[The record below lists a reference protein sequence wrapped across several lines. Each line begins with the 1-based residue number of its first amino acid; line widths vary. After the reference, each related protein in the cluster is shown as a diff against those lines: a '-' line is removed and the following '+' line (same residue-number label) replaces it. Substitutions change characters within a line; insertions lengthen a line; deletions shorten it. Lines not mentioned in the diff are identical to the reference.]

1 MNKSQQVVKA
11 YSTDNTVEAKLT
23 EGINQAN
30 KLTLSVPLK
39 DRLDSNIFYALIP
52 TDDSTNYLMF
62 KLNDESIENDRITY
76 TGIDA
81 AYDELRGYAYIKE
94 IRPVNRTAKEI
105 LQLILED
112 TRWEVGYIDSSTPTN
127 TFFYYQSVLECIQQV
142 VQLFNVELTFTYSFN
157 TKTQEITARNVNI
170 YKQQGRRTGKRF
182 EYGSNLL
189 TVTREEDSQDIVTAL
204 VGRGKGEEKLDD
216 DTGEATGGYGR
227 RINFKD
233 VVWSKA
239 NGDPTD
245 KPAGQEYVENKEATK
260 IFGYDDG
267 TPRTGIAVFE
277 DIEDPAELLK
287 ATWASLLSSCRPKVC
302 FKASVTD
309 VGDLRLGDTIAII
322 RHDLGIEYFTR
333 VFKVVR
339 DLKNEQNNTVEMGDD
354 LSQNTLTSYVTD
366 ISNTANQAVQQANN
380 AVVSAG
386 SKNKNYYSTTKPK
399 NASEG
404 DNLFLN
410 LGNGEFE
417 YWVWH
422 NNQWEFIQSTQD
434 LDVVKQNVK
443 QAQDDIKKTNEDLEK
458 SKEDFNKS
466 FVDLGKSVVDF
477 KGSLNDLDKDLEG
490 AKGSIADLDKSVGD
504 FKGSMAELD
513 KQVKDNQKIN
523 SDNYT
528 VVVGK
533 IKDLSDNSVDKN
545 SFSELS
551 QTVTGINTQV
561 NSNNEEISSLT
572 QTVKG
577 INTEVSNNKGEISD
591 LTQTVKGISTNVSN
605 NQGEISELKQS
616 VKGISTSVSNNS
628 GYISTIKQTI
638 KGINSSV
645 SDNQSNISSL
655 TQTVKGISTSVENNS
670 SDISTLKQTAEGLQ
684 TQVSDNSGKLITIN
698 QTVEGVKVTA
708 EDGIKKY
715 TELSQT
721 VDGLRSKVDQGVNH
735 SEIQQLKDQID
746 LKVSKGDVVSEL
758 NLEAGRALISS
769 NKIVLDAD
777 SVIFNGKAFIPDA
790 AITNISA
797 DKITAGTLDA
807 GKINVININADNIV
821 AGTISGKNVNMNL
834 TTGDIRFTAGRFHNS
849 DDTFDINIDE
859 NYFYSENTI
868 STGPWTTSKSSLLI
882 KDGQLQLTQGTRL
895 DQINNP
901 YLKIFRSEGLAF
913 GIVGNA
919 LARASVIAGNE
930 SIALVQDKFDSNGNE
945 QFLGPFF
952 EQQDEKDNWV
962 QSYLNSDFVGVG
974 VSRPYGT
981 GMFLKKVP
989 FAIYISSG
997 EQQAKIR
1004 GKKIIIENNPN
1015 NGESYIPRIIVG
1027 QEDVPFD
1034 LNDSMGKTIHIGAE
1048 SIYLQEDQSK
1058 NSTGFGANV
1067 YLDAFGKMYVTTS
1080 ASRFKQNIKRNYD
1093 TTYGNKLL
1101 NLPTATWKDKSEV
1114 KKYEAGEIDHKPR
1127 SYYGMIAEDLDKAGL
1142 DMLVTKENGK
1152 ITGIQ
1157 YDRIGVALIPVIK
1170 ELKEK
1175 IKRLE
1180 SKINEQSKC
1189 RCK

>member
-105 LQLILED
+105 LQLILKD
-112 TRWEVGYIDSSTPTN
+112 TRWEVGHIDSSTPTN

-142 VQLFNVELTFTYSFN
+142 VQLFNVEVTFTYSFN
-157 TKTQEITARNVNI
+157 TKTHEITARNVNV

-227 RINFKD
+227 RISFKD

-245 KPAGQEYVENKEATK
+245 KPAGQEYVENKEATR

-267 TPRTGIAVFE
+267 TPRTGIVVFE
-277 DIEDPAELLK
+277 DIEDPTELLK

-354 LSQNTLTSYVTD
+354 LSQKTLTSYVTD
-366 ISNTANQAVQQANN
+366 ISNTANKAVQQAND

-386 SKNKNYYSTTKPK
+386 SKNKTFYSATKPRI
-399 NASEG
+399 ASEG
-404 DNLFLN
+404 DNLYLS

-422 NNQWEFIQSTQD
+422 NNQWQFIQSTQE
-434 LDVVKQNVK
+434 LNVVKQNVK

-466 FVDLGKSVVDF
+466 FGDLGESVVNF
-477 KGSLNDLDKDLEG
+477 KGSLNDLDKE
-490 AKGSIADLDKSVGD
+490 
-504 FKGSMAELD
+504 
-513 KQVKDNQKIN
+513 VKANTKNI

-528 VVVGK
+528 TVVGK
-533 IKDLSDNSVDKN
+533 ISDLGQTSV
-545 SFSELS
+545 
-551 QTVTGINTQV
+551 
-561 NSNNEEISSLT
+561 
-572 QTVKG
+572 
-577 INTEVSNNKGEISD
+577 NKGEFSQ
-591 LTQTVKGISTNVSN
+591 LS
-605 NQGEISELKQS
+605 
-616 VKGISTSVSNNS
+616 
-628 GYISTIKQTI
+628 
-638 KGINSSV
+638 
-645 SDNQSNISSL
+645 
-655 TQTVKGISTSVENNS
+655 QTVKGISTSVENNS

-684 TQVSDNSGKLITIN
+684 TQVSDNSDKLITIN
-698 QTVEGVKVTA
+698 QTVNGVKVTA
-708 EDGIKKY
+708 EDGIEKY

-721 VDGLRSKVDQGVNH
+721 VDGLKSKVDQGINQ
-735 SEIQQLKDQID
+735 SEIQQLKDQIG

-790 AITNISA
+790 AISGISA
-797 DKITAGTLDA
+797 DKINTGTLDA
-807 GKINVININADNIV
+807 GKINVININADNIHSGTIIGNNSSWNLATGFLNIGDADNYV
-821 AGTISGKNVNMNL
+821 SIHDGQINLAQKKQSAKSYFSISQSLPMKDDPNLLAASVSAPEAIMLTLDNNNLNKQVDWDPYLSNDEYATLKNKNKGILVTKRPSWAREGSTYPGVTISGGDQPVVLFGGDASTAEGAFSMLKTVPAIRIGTSAYGLTDDKYDSGKRPNGSYLLDGIQIEGHHLNVNTVITSINGDL
-834 TTGDIRFTAGRFHNS
+834 TVGGSKNAVVPTSKGMAAINAYETAEYYFGDIGKSKTDETMQVVIKLDPLFLETVNTEIPYHVFVSSYS
-849 DDTFDINIDE
+849 DAHIWVEQMSKDSFVV
-859 NYFYSENTI
+859 
-868 STGPWTTSKSSLLI
+868 KSSKPNAEFSWEI
-882 KDGQLQLTQGTRL
+882 KAKRL
-895 DQINNP
+895 GYEDNR
-901 YLKIFRSEGLAF
+901 LKIT
-913 GIVGNA
+913 
-919 LARASVIAGNE
+919 
-930 SIALVQDKFDSNGNE
+930 Q
-945 QFLGPFF
+945 
-952 EQQDEKDNWV
+952 KD
-962 QSYLNSDFVGVG
+962 
-974 VSRPYGT
+974 
-981 GMFLKKVP
+981 
-989 FAIYISSG
+989 
-997 EQQAKIR
+997 
-1004 GKKIIIENNPN
+1004 
-1015 NGESYIPRIIVG
+1015 IP
-1027 QEDVPFD
+1027 
-1034 LNDSMGKTIHIGAE
+1034 
-1048 SIYLQEDQSK
+1048 
-1058 NSTGFGANV
+1058 
-1067 YLDAFGKMYVTTS
+1067 
-1080 ASRFKQNIKRNYD
+1080 
-1093 TTYGNKLL
+1093 
-1101 NLPTATWKDKSEV
+1101 
-1114 KKYEAGEIDHKPR
+1114 
-1127 SYYGMIAEDLDKAGL
+1127 
-1142 DMLVTKENGK
+1142 KE
-1152 ITGIQ
+1152 
-1157 YDRIGVALIPVIK
+1157 LIPQY
-1170 ELKEK
+1170 KEK
-1175 IKRLE
+1175 GIM
-1180 SKINEQSKC
+1180 
-1189 RCK
+1189 

>member
-11 YSTDNTVEAKLT
+11 YSTDKTVEAKLT

-105 LQLILED
+105 LQIILED

-142 VQLFNVELTFTYSFN
+142 VKLFDVEVTFTYSFN
-157 TKTQEITARNVNI
+157 TKTQEITARNVNV

-189 TVTREEDSQDIVTAL
+189 TVTREEDSQDIITAL

-239 NGDPTD
+239 NGDPAD
-245 KPAGQEYVENKEATK
+245 KPAGQEYVENPEATK

-267 TPRTGIAVFE
+267 TPRTGIVVFE

-354 LSQNTLTSYVTD
+354 LGKNTLTSYVTD
-366 ISNTANQAVQQANN
+366 ISNTANKAVQQAND

-386 SKNKNYYSTTKPK
+386 SKNKTFYSATKPRI
-399 NASEG
+399 ASEG
-404 DNLFLN
+404 DNLYLS

-422 NNQWEFIQSTQD
+422 NNQWQFIQSTQD

-443 QAQDDIKKTNEDLEK
+443 HAQDDIKKTNEDLEK

-533 IKDLSDNSVDKN
+533 IKDLSDNSVDKK

-684 TQVSDNSGKLITIN
+684 TQVSDNSNKLVTIN
-698 QTVEGVKVTA
+698 QTVDGVKVTA

-721 VDGLRSKVDQGVNH
+721 VDGLRSKVDQGINQ

-790 AITNISA
+790 AISGISA
-797 DKITAGTLDA
+797 DKINTGTLDA
-807 GKINVININADNIV
+807 GKINVININADNIHSGTIIGNNSSWNLATGFLNIGDADNYV
-821 AGTISGKNVNMNL
+821 SIHDGQINLAQKKQSAKSYFSISQSLPMKDDPNLLAASVSAPEAIMLTLDNNNLNKQVDWDPYLSNDEYATLKNKNKGILVTKRPSWASEGSTYPGVTISGGDQPVVLFGGDASTAEGAFSLLKTVPAIRIGTSAYGLTDDKYDSGKRPNGSYLLDGIQIEGHHLNVNTVITSINGDL
-834 TTGDIRFTAGRFHNS
+834 TVGGSKNAVVPTSKGMAAINAYETAEYYFGDIGKSKTDETMQVVIKLDPLFLETVNTEIPYHVFVSSYS
-849 DDTFDINIDE
+849 DAHIWVEQMSKDSFVV
-859 NYFYSENTI
+859 
-868 STGPWTTSKSSLLI
+868 KSSKPNAEFSWEI
-882 KDGQLQLTQGTRL
+882 KAKRL
-895 DQINNP
+895 GYEDNR
-901 YLKIFRSEGLAF
+901 LKIT
-913 GIVGNA
+913 
-919 LARASVIAGNE
+919 
-930 SIALVQDKFDSNGNE
+930 Q
-945 QFLGPFF
+945 
-952 EQQDEKDNWV
+952 KD
-962 QSYLNSDFVGVG
+962 
-974 VSRPYGT
+974 
-981 GMFLKKVP
+981 
-989 FAIYISSG
+989 
-997 EQQAKIR
+997 
-1004 GKKIIIENNPN
+1004 
-1015 NGESYIPRIIVG
+1015 IP
-1027 QEDVPFD
+1027 
-1034 LNDSMGKTIHIGAE
+1034 
-1048 SIYLQEDQSK
+1048 
-1058 NSTGFGANV
+1058 
-1067 YLDAFGKMYVTTS
+1067 
-1080 ASRFKQNIKRNYD
+1080 
-1093 TTYGNKLL
+1093 
-1101 NLPTATWKDKSEV
+1101 
-1114 KKYEAGEIDHKPR
+1114 
-1127 SYYGMIAEDLDKAGL
+1127 
-1142 DMLVTKENGK
+1142 KE
-1152 ITGIQ
+1152 
-1157 YDRIGVALIPVIK
+1157 LIPQY
-1170 ELKEK
+1170 KEK
-1175 IKRLE
+1175 GIM
-1180 SKINEQSKC
+1180 
-1189 RCK
+1189 

>member
-112 TRWEVGYIDSSTPTN
+112 TRWEVGYIDSSTATN

-142 VQLFNVELTFTYSFN
+142 VQLFNVEVTFTYSFN
-157 TKTQEITARNVNI
+157 TKTQEITARNVNV

-216 DTGEATGGYGR
+216 GTGEATGGYGR

-245 KPAGQEYVENKEATK
+245 KPAGQEYVENKEATR

-267 TPRTGIAVFE
+267 TPRTGIVVFE

-354 LSQNTLTSYVTD
+354 LSQKTLTSYVTD
-366 ISNTANQAVQQANN
+366 ISNTANKAVKKAND

-386 SKNKNYYSTTKPK
+386 SKNKTFYSATKPRI
-399 NASEG
+399 ASEG
-404 DNLFLN
+404 DNLYLS

-422 NNQWEFIQSTQD
+422 NNQWQFIQSTQE
-434 LDVVKQNVK
+434 LNVVKQNVK

-466 FVDLGKSVVDF
+466 FGDLGESVVNF
-477 KGSLNDLDKDLEG
+477 KGSLNDLDKE
-490 AKGSIADLDKSVGD
+490 
-504 FKGSMAELD
+504 
-513 KQVKDNQKIN
+513 VKANTKNI

-528 VVVGK
+528 TVVGK
-533 IKDLSDNSVDKN
+533 ISDLGQTSV
-545 SFSELS
+545 
-551 QTVTGINTQV
+551 
-561 NSNNEEISSLT
+561 
-572 QTVKG
+572 
-577 INTEVSNNKGEISD
+577 NKGEFSQ
-591 LTQTVKGISTNVSN
+591 LS
-605 NQGEISELKQS
+605 
-616 VKGISTSVSNNS
+616 
-628 GYISTIKQTI
+628 
-638 KGINSSV
+638 
-645 SDNQSNISSL
+645 
-655 TQTVKGISTSVENNS
+655 QTVKGISTSVENNN

-684 TQVSDNSGKLITIN
+684 TQVSDNSNKLITIN
-698 QTVEGVKVTA
+698 QTVNGVKVTA
-708 EDGIKKY
+708 EDGIEKY

-721 VDGLRSKVDQGVNH
+721 VDGLKSKVDQGINQ
-735 SEIQQLKDQID
+735 SEIQQLKDQIG

-790 AITNISA
+790 AISGISA
-797 DKITAGTLDA
+797 DKINTGTLDA
-807 GKINVININADNIV
+807 GKINVININADNIHSGTIIGNNSSWNLATGFLNIGDADNYV
-821 AGTISGKNVNMNL
+821 SIHDGQINLAQKKQSAKSYFSISQSLPMKDDPNLLAASISAPEAIMLTLDNNNLNKQVDWDPYLSDNEYATLKNKNKGILVTKRPSWAHEGSTYPGVTISGGDQPVVLFGGDASTAEGAFSMLKTVPAIRIGTSAYGLTDDKYDSGKRPNGSYLLDGIQIEGHHLNVNTVITSINGDL
-834 TTGDIRFTAGRFHNS
+834 TVGGSKNAVV
-849 DDTFDINIDE
+849 
-859 NYFYSENTI
+859 
-868 STGPWTTSKSSLLI
+868 PTSKGMAAINAYETAEYYFGDVGKSKTDESGQVVIKLDPLFMETVNTEIPYHVFVSSYSDAHIWVEQMSKDSFVVKSSKPNAEFSWEI
-882 KDGQLQLTQGTRL
+882 KAKRLGYEDNRLEITQ
-895 DQINNP
+895 
-901 YLKIFRSEGLAF
+901 KE
-913 GIVGNA
+913 
-919 LARASVIAGNE
+919 
-930 SIALVQDKFDSNGNE
+930 
-945 QFLGPFF
+945 
-952 EQQDEKDNWV
+952 
-962 QSYLNSDFVGVG
+962 
-974 VSRPYGT
+974 
-981 GMFLKKVP
+981 
-989 FAIYISSG
+989 
-997 EQQAKIR
+997 
-1004 GKKIIIENNPN
+1004 
-1015 NGESYIPRIIVG
+1015 IP
-1027 QEDVPFD
+1027 
-1034 LNDSMGKTIHIGAE
+1034 
-1048 SIYLQEDQSK
+1048 
-1058 NSTGFGANV
+1058 
-1067 YLDAFGKMYVTTS
+1067 
-1080 ASRFKQNIKRNYD
+1080 
-1093 TTYGNKLL
+1093 
-1101 NLPTATWKDKSEV
+1101 
-1114 KKYEAGEIDHKPR
+1114 
-1127 SYYGMIAEDLDKAGL
+1127 
-1142 DMLVTKENGK
+1142 KE
-1152 ITGIQ
+1152 
-1157 YDRIGVALIPVIK
+1157 LIPQYK
-1170 ELKEK
+1170 ERG
-1175 IKRLE
+1175 IM
-1180 SKINEQSKC
+1180 Q
-1189 RCK
+1189 

>member
-52 TDDSTNYLMF
+52 TDDRTNYLMF

-94 IRPVNRTAKEI
+94 IRPVDRTAKEI
-105 LQLILED
+105 LQLILKD
-112 TRWEVGYIDSSTPTN
+112 TRWKVGYIDSSSLIN

-142 VQLFNVELTFTYSFN
+142 VKLFNVEVTFTYSFN
-157 TKTQEITARNVNI
+157 TKTHEITARNVNF

-204 VGRGKGEEKLDD
+204 VGRGKGKEKLDD

-239 NGDPTD
+239 NGDPAD

-466 FVDLGKSVVDF
+466 FVDLGKSVVNF
-477 KGSLNDLDKDLEG
+477 KGSLNDLDKE
-490 AKGSIADLDKSVGD
+490 
-504 FKGSMAELD
+504 
-513 KQVKDNQKIN
+513 VKANTKNI

-528 VVVGK
+528 TVVGK
-533 IKDLSDNSVDKN
+533 ISNLGNTSV
-545 SFSELS
+545 
-551 QTVTGINTQV
+551 
-561 NSNNEEISSLT
+561 
-572 QTVKG
+572 
-577 INTEVSNNKGEISD
+577 NKGEFSQ
-591 LTQTVKGISTNVSN
+591 LS
-605 NQGEISELKQS
+605 
-616 VKGISTSVSNNS
+616 
-628 GYISTIKQTI
+628 
-638 KGINSSV
+638 
-645 SDNQSNISSL
+645 
-655 TQTVKGISTSVENNS
+655 QTVKGISTSVENNS

-758 NLEAGRALISS
+758 NLETGRALISS

-790 AITNISA
+790 AISGISA
-797 DKITAGTLDA
+797 DKINTGTLDA
-807 GKINVININADNIV
+807 GKISVINMNADNIV
-821 AGTISGKNVNMNL
+821 AGTLSGKNISMDL
-834 TTGDIRFTAGRFHNS
+834 TSGRVLFTAGRFYNS
-849 DDTFDINIDE
+849 KETFMKND
-859 NYFYSENTI
+859 S
-868 STGPWTTSKSSLLI
+868 PKWSLILNDSLI
-882 KDGQLQLTQGTRL
+882 KRKEKTMTEKLNDVLTGEGTNLAYISGMLDGR
-895 DQINNP
+895 QIDCEGPIELP
-901 YLKIFRSEGLAF
+901 YKINKPTWPFIPAIPEYDPSKFTHPVFNYG
-913 GIVGNA
+913 
-919 LARASVIAGNE
+919 AGN
-930 SIALVQDKFDSNGNE
+930 
-945 QFLGPFF
+945 F
-952 EQQDEKDNWV
+952 EEQDEKSQGKLIIDLQNQV
-962 QSYLNSDFVGVG
+962 KD
-974 VSRPYGT
+974 
-981 GMFLKKVP
+981 LKK
-989 FAIYISSG
+989 
-997 EQQAKIR
+997 
-1004 GKKIIIENNPN
+1004 N
-1015 NGESYIPRIIVG
+1015 
-1027 QEDVPFD
+1027 
-1034 LNDSMGKTIHIGAE
+1034 
-1048 SIYLQEDQSK
+1048 
-1058 NSTGFGANV
+1058 
-1067 YLDAFGKMYVTTS
+1067 LD
-1080 ASRFKQNIKRNYD
+1080 
-1093 TTYGNKLL
+1093 
-1101 NLPTATWKDKSEV
+1101 DK
-1114 KKYEAGEIDHKPR
+1114 
-1127 SYYGMIAEDLDKAGL
+1127 
-1142 DMLVTKENGK
+1142 TKENASLK
-1152 ITGIQ
+1152 AQIQ
-1157 YDRIGVALIPVIK
+1157 AVQKGQVQTTEVLGQLLPAVQSLSQFAQAIQKDN
-1170 ELKEK
+1170 EK
-1175 IKRLE
+1175 KDGE
-1180 SKINEQSKC
+1180 K
-1189 RCK
+1189 

>member
-81 AYDELRGYAYIKE
+81 AYDELRGYTYIKE

-157 TKTQEITARNVNI
+157 TKTQEITARNVNV

-267 TPRTGIAVFE
+267 TPRTGIVVFE

-287 ATWASLLSSCRPKVC
+287 ATWDSLLSSCRPKVC

-366 ISNTANQAVQQANN
+366 ISNTANKAVQQAND

-386 SKNKNYYSTTKPK
+386 SKNKTFYSATKPRT
-399 NASEG
+399 ASEG
-404 DNLFLN
+404 DNLYLS

-422 NNQWEFIQSTQD
+422 NNQWQFIQSTQD

-545 SFSELS
+545 SFSELT
-551 QTVTGINTQV
+551 QTVIGINTQV

-577 INTEVSNNKGEISD
+577 INTEVSNNKGEISE

-645 SDNQSNISSL
+645 SDTQSNISSL
-655 TQTVKGISTSVENNS
+655 TQTVKGVSTSVENNS

-684 TQVSDNSGKLITIN
+684 TQVSDNSNKLVTIN
-698 QTVEGVKVTA
+698 QTVDGVKVTA

-790 AITNISA
+790 AISGISA
-797 DKITAGTLDA
+797 DKINTGTLDA
-807 GKINVININADNIV
+807 GKINVININADNI
-821 AGTISGKNVNMNL
+821 TSG
-834 TTGDIRFTAGRFHNS
+834 
-849 DDTFDINIDE
+849 
-859 NYFYSENTI
+859 
-868 STGPWTTSKSSLLI
+868 
-882 KDGQLQLTQGTRL
+882 
-895 DQINNP
+895 
-901 YLKIFRSEGLAF
+901 
-913 GIVGNA
+913 
-919 LARASVIAGNE
+919 SVI
-930 SIALVQDKFDSNGNE
+930 
-945 QFLGPFF
+945 
-952 EQQDEKDNWV
+952 
-962 QSYLNSDFVGVG
+962 
-974 VSRPYGT
+974 
-981 GMFLKKVP
+981 
-989 FAIYISSG
+989 
-997 EQQAKIR
+997 
-1004 GKKIIIENNPN
+1004 
-1015 NGESYIPRIIVG
+1015 
-1027 QEDVPFD
+1027 
-1034 LNDSMGKTIHIGAE
+1034 
-1048 SIYLQEDQSK
+1048 
-1058 NSTGFGANV
+1058 GANME
-1067 YLDAFGKMYVTTS
+1067 LDLATGKFFSTNDKKESVSLYDGKMYFSAYKYWKDTS
-1080 ASRFKQNIKRNYD
+1080 E
-1093 TTYGNKLL
+1093 TYGCLAMYPFGVDDTSGNGIDGMMEIEGTGGLFIHDKWITPNDVMTDYGWDYSGDGNLIMMTAHKKGFPKSNGIDIISNGYITIREGKADAKYGSDEYNDSARIMMQHVYFNGTFKSTIGLQAYQVSVDVGSDGGVSINGRTTVMGDFQVVGNK
-1101 NLPTATWKDKSEV
+1101 NAVVPTSKGMAAINAYETAEYYFGDIGKSKTDETGQVVIKLDPLFMETINTEIPYHVFVSSYSDSYVWVEQMNKDSFVVKSSKPNAEFSWEI
-1114 KKYEAGEIDHKPR
+1114 KAKRLGYEDNR
-1127 SYYGMIAEDLDKAGL
+1127 L
-1142 DMLVTKENGK
+1142 K
-1152 ITGIQ
+1152 ITQKDIPKE
-1157 YDRIGVALIPVIK
+1157 LIPQY
-1170 ELKEK
+1170 KEK
-1175 IKRLE
+1175 GIM
-1180 SKINEQSKC
+1180 
-1189 RCK
+1189 

>member
-62 KLNDESIENDRITY
+62 KLNDESIENNKITY

-105 LQLILED
+105 LQLILKD

-142 VQLFNVELTFTYSFN
+142 VKLFNVEVTFTYSFN
-157 TKTQEITARNVNI
+157 TKTHEITARNVNV

-239 NGDPTD
+239 NGDPAD
-245 KPAGQEYVENKEATK
+245 KPAGQEYVENPEATK

-267 TPRTGIAVFE
+267 TPRTGIVVFE
-277 DIEDPAELLK
+277 DIEDPVELLK
-287 ATWASLLSSCRPKVC
+287 ATWASLLGSCRPKVG

-339 DLKNEQNNTVEMGDD
+339 DLKDEQNNTVEMGDD

-366 ISNTANQAVQQANN
+366 ISNTANQAVQQAND

-386 SKNKNYYSTTKPK
+386 SKNKTFYSATKPRI
-399 NASEG
+399 ASEG
-404 DNLFLN
+404 DNLYLS
-410 LGNGEFE
+410 LDNGEFE

-422 NNQWEFIQSTQD
+422 NNQWQFIQSTQE
-434 LDVVKQNVK
+434 LNVVKQNVK

-466 FVDLGKSVVDF
+466 FGDLGESVVNF
-477 KGSLNDLDKDLEG
+477 KGSLNDLDKE
-490 AKGSIADLDKSVGD
+490 
-504 FKGSMAELD
+504 
-513 KQVKDNQKIN
+513 VKANTKNI

-528 VVVGK
+528 TVVGK
-533 IKDLSDNSVDKN
+533 ISYLGQTSV
-545 SFSELS
+545 
-551 QTVTGINTQV
+551 
-561 NSNNEEISSLT
+561 
-572 QTVKG
+572 
-577 INTEVSNNKGEISD
+577 NKGEFSQ
-591 LTQTVKGISTNVSN
+591 LS
-605 NQGEISELKQS
+605 
-616 VKGISTSVSNNS
+616 
-628 GYISTIKQTI
+628 
-638 KGINSSV
+638 
-645 SDNQSNISSL
+645 
-655 TQTVKGISTSVENNS
+655 QTVKGISTSVENNS

-684 TQVSDNSGKLITIN
+684 TQVSDNSDKLITIN
-698 QTVEGVKVTA
+698 QTVNGVKVTA
-708 EDGIKKY
+708 EDGIEKY

-721 VDGLRSKVDQGVNH
+721 VDGLKSKVDQGINQ
-735 SEIQQLKDQID
+735 SEIQQLKDQIG

-790 AITNISA
+790 AISGISA
-797 DKITAGTLDA
+797 DKINTGTLDA
-807 GKINVININADNIV
+807 GKINVININADNIHSGTIIGNNSSWNLATGFLNIGDADNYV
-821 AGTISGKNVNMNL
+821 SIHDGQINLAQKKQSAKSYFSISQSLPMKDDPNLLAASVSAPEAIMLTLDNNNLNKQVDWDPYLSNDEYATLKNKNKGILVTKRPSWAKEGSTYPGVTISGGDQPVVLFGGDASTAEGAFSFLKTVPAIRIGTSAYGLTDDKYDSGKRPNGSYLLDGIQIEGHHLNVNTVITSINGDL
-834 TTGDIRFTAGRFHNS
+834 TVGGSKNAVVPTSQGMAAINAYETAEYYFGDIGKSKTDETMQVIIKLDPLFLETVNTEIPYHVFVSSYS
-849 DDTFDINIDE
+849 DAHIWVEQMSKDSFVV
-859 NYFYSENTI
+859 
-868 STGPWTTSKSSLLI
+868 KSSKPNAEFSWEI
-882 KDGQLQLTQGTRL
+882 KAKRL
-895 DQINNP
+895 GYEDNR
-901 YLKIFRSEGLAF
+901 LKIT
-913 GIVGNA
+913 
-919 LARASVIAGNE
+919 
-930 SIALVQDKFDSNGNE
+930 Q
-945 QFLGPFF
+945 
-952 EQQDEKDNWV
+952 KD
-962 QSYLNSDFVGVG
+962 
-974 VSRPYGT
+974 
-981 GMFLKKVP
+981 
-989 FAIYISSG
+989 
-997 EQQAKIR
+997 
-1004 GKKIIIENNPN
+1004 
-1015 NGESYIPRIIVG
+1015 IP
-1027 QEDVPFD
+1027 
-1034 LNDSMGKTIHIGAE
+1034 
-1048 SIYLQEDQSK
+1048 
-1058 NSTGFGANV
+1058 
-1067 YLDAFGKMYVTTS
+1067 
-1080 ASRFKQNIKRNYD
+1080 
-1093 TTYGNKLL
+1093 
-1101 NLPTATWKDKSEV
+1101 
-1114 KKYEAGEIDHKPR
+1114 
-1127 SYYGMIAEDLDKAGL
+1127 
-1142 DMLVTKENGK
+1142 KE
-1152 ITGIQ
+1152 
-1157 YDRIGVALIPVIK
+1157 LIPQY
-1170 ELKEK
+1170 KEK
-1175 IKRLE
+1175 GIM
-1180 SKINEQSKC
+1180 
-1189 RCK
+1189 

>member
-39 DRLDSNIFYALIP
+39 DRLASNIFYALIP
-52 TDDSTNYLMF
+52 TDDRTNYLMF
-62 KLNDESIENDRITY
+62 KLNDKSIENDRITY

-105 LQLILED
+105 LQLILKD
-112 TRWEVGYIDSSTPTN
+112 TRWKVGYIDSSTPTN

-142 VQLFNVELTFTYSFN
+142 VQLFNVEVTFTYSFN
-157 TKTQEITARNVNI
+157 TKTHEITARNVNV

-189 TVTREEDSQDIVTAL
+189 TVTREEDSQDIITAL

-354 LSQNTLTSYVTD
+354 LSQKTLTSYVTD
-366 ISNTANQAVQQANN
+366 ISNTANKAVQQAND
-380 AVVSAG
+380 AFFSAG
-386 SKNKNYYSTTKPK
+386 SKNKTFYSATKPRI
-399 NASEG
+399 ASEG
-404 DNLFLN
+404 DNLYLS

-422 NNQWEFIQSTQD
+422 NNQWQFIQSTQD
-434 LDVVKQNVK
+434 LNVVKQNVK
-443 QAQDDIKKTNEDLEK
+443 QAQDDIKKTNEDIQK

-466 FVDLGKSVVDF
+466 FGDLGESIVNF
-477 KGSLNDLDKDLEG
+477 KGSLNDLDKE
-490 AKGSIADLDKSVGD
+490 
-504 FKGSMAELD
+504 
-513 KQVKDNQKIN
+513 VKANTKNI

-528 VVVGK
+528 TVVGK
-533 IKDLSDNSVDKN
+533 ISNLGNTSV
-545 SFSELS
+545 
-551 QTVTGINTQV
+551 
-561 NSNNEEISSLT
+561 
-572 QTVKG
+572 
-577 INTEVSNNKGEISD
+577 NKGEFSQ
-591 LTQTVKGISTNVSN
+591 LS
-605 NQGEISELKQS
+605 
-616 VKGISTSVSNNS
+616 
-628 GYISTIKQTI
+628 
-638 KGINSSV
+638 
-645 SDNQSNISSL
+645 
-655 TQTVKGISTSVENNS
+655 QTVKGISTSVENNS

-684 TQVSDNSGKLITIN
+684 TQVSDNSDKLITIN
-698 QTVEGVKVTA
+698 QTVDGVKVTA

-721 VDGLRSKVDQGVNH
+721 VDGLQSKVDQGINQ

-790 AITNISA
+790 AISGISA
-797 DKITAGTLDA
+797 DKINTGTLDA
-807 GKINVININADNIV
+807 GKINVININADNIHSGTIIGNNSSWNLATGFLNIGDADNYV
-821 AGTISGKNVNMNL
+821 SIHDGQINLAQKKQSAKSYFSISQSLPMKDDPNLLAASVSAPEAIMLTLDNNNLNKQVDWDPYLSNDEYATLKNKNKGILVTKRPSWAREGSTYPGVTISGGDQPVVLFGGDASTAEGAFSMLKTVPAIRIGTSAYGLTDDKYDSGKRPNGSYLLDGIQIEGHHLNVNTVITSINGDL
-834 TTGDIRFTAGRFHNS
+834 TVGGSKNAVVPTSKGMAAINAYETAEYYFGDIGKSKTDETRQAVIKLDPLFLETVNTEIPYHVFVSSYS
-849 DDTFDINIDE
+849 DAHIWVE
-859 NYFYSENTI
+859 QI
-868 STGPWTTSKSSLLI
+868 SKDSFVVKSSKPNAEFSWEI
-882 KDGQLQLTQGTRL
+882 KAKRL
-895 DQINNP
+895 GYEDNR
-901 YLKIFRSEGLAF
+901 LKIT
-913 GIVGNA
+913 
-919 LARASVIAGNE
+919 
-930 SIALVQDKFDSNGNE
+930 Q
-945 QFLGPFF
+945 
-952 EQQDEKDNWV
+952 KD
-962 QSYLNSDFVGVG
+962 
-974 VSRPYGT
+974 
-981 GMFLKKVP
+981 
-989 FAIYISSG
+989 
-997 EQQAKIR
+997 
-1004 GKKIIIENNPN
+1004 
-1015 NGESYIPRIIVG
+1015 IP
-1027 QEDVPFD
+1027 
-1034 LNDSMGKTIHIGAE
+1034 
-1048 SIYLQEDQSK
+1048 
-1058 NSTGFGANV
+1058 
-1067 YLDAFGKMYVTTS
+1067 
-1080 ASRFKQNIKRNYD
+1080 
-1093 TTYGNKLL
+1093 
-1101 NLPTATWKDKSEV
+1101 
-1114 KKYEAGEIDHKPR
+1114 
-1127 SYYGMIAEDLDKAGL
+1127 
-1142 DMLVTKENGK
+1142 KE
-1152 ITGIQ
+1152 
-1157 YDRIGVALIPVIK
+1157 LIPQY
-1170 ELKEK
+1170 KEK
-1175 IKRLE
+1175 GIM
-1180 SKINEQSKC
+1180 
-1189 RCK
+1189 

>member
-142 VQLFNVELTFTYSFN
+142 VQLFNVEVTFTYSFN
-157 TKTQEITARNVNI
+157 TKTQEITARNVNV

-245 KPAGQEYVENKEATK
+245 KPAGQEYVENKEATR

-267 TPRTGIAVFE
+267 TPRTGIVVFE
-277 DIEDPAELLK
+277 DIEDPTELLK

-354 LSQNTLTSYVTD
+354 LSQKTLTSYVTD
-366 ISNTANQAVQQANN
+366 ISNTANKAVQQAND

-386 SKNKNYYSTTKPK
+386 SKNKTFYSATKPRT
-399 NASEG
+399 ASEG
-404 DNLFLN
+404 DNLYLS
-410 LGNGEFE
+410 LDNGEFE

-422 NNQWEFIQSTQD
+422 NNQWQFIQSTQD
-434 LDVVKQNVK
+434 LNVVKQNVK
-443 QAQDDIKKTNEDLEK
+443 QAQDDIKKTNEDIQK

-466 FVDLGKSVVDF
+466 FGDLGESVVNF
-477 KGSLNDLDKDLEG
+477 KGSLNDLDKE
-490 AKGSIADLDKSVGD
+490 
-504 FKGSMAELD
+504 
-513 KQVKDNQKIN
+513 VKANTKNI

-528 VVVGK
+528 TVVGK
-533 IKDLSDNSVDKN
+533 ISDLGQTSV
-545 SFSELS
+545 
-551 QTVTGINTQV
+551 
-561 NSNNEEISSLT
+561 
-572 QTVKG
+572 
-577 INTEVSNNKGEISD
+577 NKGEFSQ
-591 LTQTVKGISTNVSN
+591 LS
-605 NQGEISELKQS
+605 
-616 VKGISTSVSNNS
+616 
-628 GYISTIKQTI
+628 
-638 KGINSSV
+638 
-645 SDNQSNISSL
+645 
-655 TQTVKGISTSVENNS
+655 QTVKGISTSVENNS

-684 TQVSDNSGKLITIN
+684 TQVSDNSDKLITIN
-698 QTVEGVKVTA
+698 QTVNGVKVTA
-708 EDGIKKY
+708 EDGIEKY

-721 VDGLRSKVDQGVNH
+721 VDGLQSKVDQGINQ
-735 SEIQQLKDQID
+735 SEIKQLKDQID

-790 AITNISA
+790 AISGISA
-797 DKITAGTLDA
+797 DKINTGTLDA
-807 GKINVININADNIV
+807 GKINVININADNIHSGTIIGNNSSWNLATGFLNIGDADNYV
-821 AGTISGKNVNMNL
+821 SIHDGQINLAQKKQSAKSYFSISQSLPMKDDPNLLAASVSAPEAIMLTLDNNNLNKQVDWDPYLSNDEYATLKNKNKGILVTKRPSWASEGSTYPGVTISGGDQPVVLFGGDASTAEGAFSMLKTVPAIRIGTSAYGLTDDKYDSGKRPNGSYLLDGIQIEGHHLNVNTVITSINGDL
-834 TTGDIRFTAGRFHNS
+834 TVGGSKNAVVPTSKGMAAINAYETAEYYFGDIGKSKTDETMQVVIKLDPLFLETVNTEIPYHVFVSSYS
-849 DDTFDINIDE
+849 DAHIWVEQMSKDSFVV
-859 NYFYSENTI
+859 
-868 STGPWTTSKSSLLI
+868 KSSKPNAEFSWEI
-882 KDGQLQLTQGTRL
+882 KAKRL
-895 DQINNP
+895 GYEDNR
-901 YLKIFRSEGLAF
+901 LKIT
-913 GIVGNA
+913 
-919 LARASVIAGNE
+919 
-930 SIALVQDKFDSNGNE
+930 Q
-945 QFLGPFF
+945 
-952 EQQDEKDNWV
+952 KD
-962 QSYLNSDFVGVG
+962 
-974 VSRPYGT
+974 
-981 GMFLKKVP
+981 
-989 FAIYISSG
+989 
-997 EQQAKIR
+997 
-1004 GKKIIIENNPN
+1004 
-1015 NGESYIPRIIVG
+1015 IP
-1027 QEDVPFD
+1027 
-1034 LNDSMGKTIHIGAE
+1034 
-1048 SIYLQEDQSK
+1048 
-1058 NSTGFGANV
+1058 
-1067 YLDAFGKMYVTTS
+1067 
-1080 ASRFKQNIKRNYD
+1080 
-1093 TTYGNKLL
+1093 
-1101 NLPTATWKDKSEV
+1101 
-1114 KKYEAGEIDHKPR
+1114 
-1127 SYYGMIAEDLDKAGL
+1127 
-1142 DMLVTKENGK
+1142 KE
-1152 ITGIQ
+1152 
-1157 YDRIGVALIPVIK
+1157 LIPQYK
-1170 ELKEK
+1170 ERG
-1175 IKRLE
+1175 IM
-1180 SKINEQSKC
+1180 Q
-1189 RCK
+1189 